1 MFNFITAPIKLHVFR
16 RQWRRRNLHNETHAM
31 RPFPMDK
38 VNVGKYSYGAL
49 NVYSWGS
56 ENEQLRIG
64 NFVSIASDVH
74 FLLGGNHETKTI
86 STFPVQVKFLG
97 EKVEAKSNGP
107 VIVHDDVWIG
117 QGATIMSG
125 VEISQGAVVAAG
137 SVVTKKVPPYAIVGG
152 VPAKVITYRFSDSI
166 IEKLLQLDYS
176 KIDAGFIRE
185 HKKLFTGD
193 ITIAEIDCVLDS
205 LGE

>member
-1 MFNFITAPIKLHVFR
+1 
-16 RQWRRRNLHNETHAM
+16 
-31 RPFPMDK
+31 
-38 VNVGKYSYGAL
+38 
-49 NVYSWGS
+49 
-56 ENEQLRIG
+56 
-64 NFVSIASDVH
+64 
-74 FLLGGNHETKTI
+74 
-86 STFPVQVKFLG
+86 
-97 EKVEAKSNGP
+97 
-107 VIVHDDVWIG
+107 
-117 QGATIMSG
+117 MSG

-205 LGE
+205 LGK